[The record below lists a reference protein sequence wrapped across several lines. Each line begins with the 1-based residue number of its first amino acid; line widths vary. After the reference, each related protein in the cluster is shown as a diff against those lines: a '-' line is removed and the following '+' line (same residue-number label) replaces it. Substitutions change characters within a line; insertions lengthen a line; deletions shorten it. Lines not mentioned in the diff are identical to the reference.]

1 MCNHA
6 HANSCAL
13 CVWVCHR
20 EREREREL
28 GLHHW
33 VRHPT
38 VRHLPA
44 QAVQILHLSLDPGG
58 KNIYTLGIA
67 KIFYI
72 KISTQNPK
80 FNITNS
86 MI

>member
-1 MCNHA
+1 MHMQT
-6 HANSCAL
+6 HVP
-13 CVWVCHR
+13 CVCGGVPQR

-44 QAVQILHLSLDPGG
+44 QAIQILHLSLDPGG

-72 KISTQNPK
+72 RISTQNPK
-80 FNITNS
+80 LI
-86 MI
+86 

>member
-1 MCNHA
+1 MCP
-6 HANSCAL
+6 
-13 CVWVCHR
+13 VCMGMPQRER

-33 VRHPT
+33 VQHPI

-44 QAVQILHLSLDPGG
+44 QAIQILHLSLDPGG

-67 KIFYI
+67 KIFYQDI
-72 KISTQNPK
+72 NPK
-80 FNITNS
+80 SKIIITNS